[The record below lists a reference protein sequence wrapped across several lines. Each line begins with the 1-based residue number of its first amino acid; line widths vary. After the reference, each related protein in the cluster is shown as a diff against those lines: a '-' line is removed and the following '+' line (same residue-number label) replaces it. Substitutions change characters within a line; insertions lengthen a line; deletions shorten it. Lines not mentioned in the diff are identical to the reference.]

1 MNISINLSDLPTALH
16 RAGLAGL
23 YITLSHLRQFNGELI
38 QWNLTQDSVN
48 LQGNCS
54 DKEAIEWLLNHT
66 YQIGLQSLIK
76 IPVLPELTFEEQVN
90 FHQGMTGTLI
100 FHPLVV
106 KSKGVTGISLEID
119 EKVLELKYK
128 ALEYYP
134 HQDLKSVKAFE
145 RNGNFKPSIKIA
157 GWLYPGG
164 SELHVALS
172 GKTKLEESPQG
183 LIALAFAPIVCS
195 YYKIRSRLKQNK
207 HLWALA
213 IPEVEDLEAFAQAK
227 KEAGSQEVHFDD
239 YYASGLSDASLRDL
253 NRLAGD
259 KVTRSLPIKA
269 CEVWAFGSRPWSK
282 QQVITDKQRVEI
294 DPSLRK
300 LYQLCNSHL
309 KGGIKVGKKGTFIS
323 VSFGREIATENMVQ
337 GQHWYAGLHRVLSL
351 STDYFDALRY
361 ETRLLQGMKEATIEN
376 GYISPDATKFCDGIS
391 WIHKELYLQ
400 VYINSSGQ
408 PNYNRVRQELQ
419 MSIRSVKTQE
429 QFVRW
434 LTELTSR
441 PANRSNPFWQ
451 DLDLGEFYHWASAH
465 WEECLSLAALAVLT
479 YKNPW
484 KVERTQNLLIQKGWK
499 PCSKQ
504 ELKFI
509 EKGEMEAETQEPE
522 EGTDKQSE
530 EIGHNRLA
538 EISTDI

>member
-1 MNISINLSDLPTALH
+1 VDISINLSDLPTALH

-66 YQIGLQSLIK
+66 YQIDLQNLIK

-106 KSKGVTGISLEID
+106 KSKGVTDISLEID

-172 GKTKLEESPQG
+172 GKTKLEEPPQG

-227 KEAGSQEVHFDD
+227 KETGSQEVHFDH

-337 GQHWYAGLHRVLSL
+337 GQHWYANLHRVLSL

-361 ETRLLQGMKEATIEN
+361 EARLLQAMKEATIEN
-376 GYISPDATKFCDGIS
+376 DYISPDATKFCDGIS

-451 DLDLGEFYHWASAH
+451 DLDLGEFYHWARAN

-484 KVERTQNLLIQKGWK
+484 KVERTRNLLIQKGWK
-499 PCSKQ
+499 PRSQ
-504 ELKFI
+504 EELKFI
-509 EKGEMEAETQEPE
+509 EKGEIEAEIQEPE
-522 EGTDKQSE
+522 EGTNKQSE

>member
-1 MNISINLSDLPTALH
+1 MDININLWDLPTALH

-23 YITLSHLRQFNGELI
+23 YFTLSYLRQFNGKLI
-38 QWNLTQDSVN
+38 QWNLTQYSVS

-66 YQIGLQSLIK
+66 YQLDYQGIIK
-76 IPVLPELTFEEQVN
+76 ISALSELEREERVN

-106 KSKGVTGISLEID
+106 KSKGIVNDTLPID
-119 EKVLELKYK
+119 DKVLEFKYK

-134 HQDLKSVKAFE
+134 HQDLKSVKLFE
-145 RNGNFKPSIKIA
+145 RNGNFKSSIKIA
-157 GWLYPGG
+157 GWLYPGA

-183 LIALAFAPIVCS
+183 VIALAFAPIACS
-195 YYKIRSRLKQNK
+195 YYKIRSRLKQDK
-207 HLWALA
+207 HLWALV
-213 IPEVEDLEAFAQAK
+213 IPEVEDLEAFMQVK
-227 KEAGSQEVHFDD
+227 MEAGSQEVHFDD

-253 NRLAGD
+253 TRLAGD
-259 KVTRSLPIKA
+259 KATRSLPIKA

-294 DPSLRK
+294 DPNLRK
-300 LYQLCNSHL
+300 LYQLCNYNL
-309 KGGIKVGKKGTFIS
+309 KGGIKVGKNGTFVS
-323 VSFGREIATENMVQ
+323 VSFGREIATENMTR
-337 GQHWYAGLHRVLSL
+337 GQYWYVGLHRILSL
-351 STDYFDALRY
+351 SIDYFEALRY
-361 ETRLLQGMKEATIEN
+361 EGRLLQGMKEATIEN
-376 GYISPDATKFCDGIS
+376 GYVSPDATKFCDGIS

-400 VYINSSGQ
+400 AYINSSGQ

-434 LTELTSR
+434 FTELTSR

-451 DLDLGEFYHWASAH
+451 EMDLGEFYSWAIAH
-465 WEECLSLAALAVLT
+465 WEECLSLAALAILT

-484 KVERTQNLLIQKGWK
+484 KVERTRNLLIKKGWK
-499 PCSKQ
+499 PRSKE

-509 EKGEMEAETQEPE
+509 EKEQLEEETE
-522 EGTDKQSE
+522 EQLE
-530 EIGHNRLA
+530 EIEHNKLA